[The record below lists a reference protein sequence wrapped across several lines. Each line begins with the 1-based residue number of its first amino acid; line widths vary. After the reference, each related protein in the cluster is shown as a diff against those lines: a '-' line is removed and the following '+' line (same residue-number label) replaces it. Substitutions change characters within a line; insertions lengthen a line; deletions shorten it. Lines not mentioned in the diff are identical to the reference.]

1 MDRIVIE
8 NCTSLQGKSKSHNKT
23 LFIFFLILLVLTM
36 HTSFITSWF
45 LGNCAAANISQA
57 EYTSIL
63 SVGIADPQQENS
75 FSPLNN
81 SSPEK
86 TISGNEGS
94 NVRDTIRTT
103 NTSDTSVHRTYLNF
117 VHTLIARFPHF
128 AQFLSFL
135 NLNNQR
141 GAEWHVTT

>member
-8 NCTSLQGKSKSHNKT
+8 NGASLQGKSKSRNKT

-36 HTSFITSWF
+36 HASFITPWF
-45 LGNCAAANISQA
+45 LGNCAAVNISQA

-63 SVGIADPQQENS
+63 SVGIAGPQQENS
-75 FSPLNN
+75 FAPLNN
-81 SSPEK
+81 SSPEN

-94 NVRDTIRTT
+94 TMRGTIRTT
-103 NTSDTSVHRTYLNF
+103 NTSDISAHRTYFNV
-117 VHTLIARFPHF
+117 VHTLIARFPHI

-141 GAEWHVTT
+141 GAE

>member
-1 MDRIVIE
+1 MDRIGLE
-8 NCTSLQGKSKSHNKT
+8 NCISLQGKNKSNNKT
-23 LFIFFLILLVLTM
+23 IFIFFLILLVLTM
-36 HTSFITSWF
+36 HASFITSWF
-45 LGNCAAANISQA
+45 LGNCAAVNISQA

-75 FSPLNN
+75 FSLLNN

-86 TISGNEGS
+86 TISGNDGS
-94 NVRDTIRTT
+94 TMKDTIQTT

-117 VHTLIARFPHF
+117 VHTRIARFPHF

-135 NLNNQR
+135 HRNNQR
-141 GAEWHVTT
+141 GAE